1 MGTTSSERPDVYTPI
16 QVPASPDDHLGA
28 RIINGTV
35 VLLAGWLLISPLM
48 AGYAAT
54 DASNDVALA
63 QIGAGAVI
71 GATALPRVREP
82 AGHPWLTACTAIA
95 ALLLL
100 VFPWLTGVGANDEPP
115 GLPPGVEDNGYA
127 PFASANVVTTSSC
140 VLVLTALALFAAA
153 GQSGRATG
161 RRSSSVAS
169 PMSDER

>member
-1 MGTTSSERPDVYTPI
+1 MGTTSSDQPGAYTAI

-35 VLLAGWLLISPLM
+35 VLLAGWLLISPLL
-48 AGYAAT
+48 AGYEAT
-54 DASNDVALA
+54 DASNDIALA

-82 AGHPWLTACTAIA
+82 AGHVWLTACTAIA

-100 VFPWLTGVGANDEPP
+100 VFPWLTGVGVNDEPP

-127 PFASANVVTTSSC
+127 PFASANVVITSSC
-140 VLVLTALALFAAA
+140 VLVLTALAFAAA
-153 GQSGRATG
+153 GKSRRATG
-161 RRSSSVAS
+161 RRSSSAD
-169 PMSDER
+169 PISDER